1 MAAMNGT
8 HRLLPSLL
16 DRLLDDEPQ
25 HSVEPVTRRSFS
37 LAEYKA
43 RIVRDLETLVNT
55 RQSLLANRLEDFP
68 ALRGSILEYGMPDFT
83 SRGVLDPADRQ
94 LIQRQLERAI
104 EVGDRRFRH
113 VRVQLLGQEAEQSR
127 RMLTFR
133 VDAVLR
139 LQDVS
144 RQVSFDAVLR
154 INTQEYSVQNL
165 N

>member
-1 MAAMNGT
+1 MMST
-8 HRLLPSLL
+8 SHRLVPSLL

-25 HSVEPVTRRSFS
+25 HSAEPVARRSFS

-55 RQSLLANRLEDFP
+55 RQSLLAKHLEVFP
-68 ALRGSILEYGMPDFT
+68 QLRGSILEYGMPDFT
-83 SRGVLDPADRQ
+83 SRALLDPADRR
-94 LIQRQLERAI
+94 LIRSQLERAI

-113 VRVQLLGQEAEQSR
+113 VRVKLLDQQPGQ

-133 VDAVLR
+133 VDSVLR
-139 LQDVS
+139 LHDVS

-154 INTQEYSVQNL
+154 INTQEYTVQNL

>member
-1 MAAMNGT
+1 MSVS

-25 HSVEPVTRRSFS
+25 HSAEPVARRSLS

-55 RQSLLANRLEDFP
+55 RQSLLAKRLEAYP
-68 ALRGSILEYGMPDFT
+68 QLRGSVLEYGMPDFT
-83 SRGVLDPADRQ
+83 SRGLLDPADRR
-94 LIQRQLERAI
+94 LIQSQLERAI

-113 VRVQLLGQEAEQSR
+113 VRVQLLDQQPGQ

-139 LQDVS
+139 LHDVS

-154 INTQEYSVQNL
+154 INTQEYKVQNL